1 MKKNEDQTE
10 LRKYPRFAVQ
20 LPVSFA
26 GDHFTGEGIVF
37 NLSKEGCALGS
48 EISVPKGAYV
58 SLRIHLSDEVLPVEV
73 ELAAVR
79 WRSDQKFGVEFI
91 RLKPEAQERLRQAAK
106 TLEAGLSH

>member
-1 MKKNEDQTE
+1 ME

-20 LPVSFA
+20 LPVSFS
-26 GDHFTGEGIVF
+26 GDHFTGEGMVF

-58 SLRIHLSDEVLPVEV
+58 SLCIHLSDEALPIEV

-79 WRSDQKFGVEFI
+79 WCTEQKFGVEFI
-91 RLKPEAQERLRQAAK
+91 RLKPEAQEQLHQAANV
-106 TLEAGLSH
+106 LETGFSH

>member
-1 MKKNEDQTE
+1 ME

-20 LPVSFA
+20 LPVSFS

-48 EISVPKGAYV
+48 EISVPKGAYM
-58 SLRIHLSDEVLPVEV
+58 SLSIHLSDEGLPVEV

-79 WRSDQKFGVEFI
+79 WRTDQKFGVEFI

-106 TLEAGLSH
+106 GLETGLSH